1 MSHDHRVGVSLDRL
15 FSGVCRSGGNGV
27 SVTSCTSDWRR
38 IQPGDAFV
46 ALLTADSDGHD
57 HADRA
62 VKRGAVA
69 VIAERPIPVFAV
81 PVYHVED
88 TRVALGELC
97 HALVDNPSQRMRV
110 IGVVGDCGQAA
121 TIALLESIYV
131 AAGHE
136 VGVMSSIKSYDGMT
150 CSEGIDDTI
159 TPAALAGRLARM
171 EAADCTHVLLEISS
185 QSLAQMKLAG
195 MELDTLVTTTV
206 DSARLDL
213 HHTVKNYRDAQ
224 RRSLDLLSPTGM
236 TIVNA
241 DDAVS
246 CGWLNQV
253 AGPALT
259 YGLCDQAQ
267 VSGYIVEENACET
280 VFILGAG
287 VDSAAMRTSIV
298 GRQQVSNALAAATV
312 ALAHGIDLQTIA
324 RGIEE
329 VRKLP
334 AHMERVDCGQD
345 FPVFVDSAST
355 AGGLRSTLRTARHLS
370 RGRVICVMG
379 DAVQRTPAE
388 FDAIRS
394 ILAKMADVT
403 IVTDGFAPGDSS
415 WQPETM
421 ASTAGEPLQIAA
433 DRQEAIA
440 WAVAMAGA
448 GDVVVIAGSRTPAG
462 FAFGVTATTDADVA
476 REVLYA
482 SSGPML
488 RLVG

>member
-1 MSHDHRVGVSLDRL
+1 MSHDHQIGVSLDRL

-27 SVTSCTSDWRR
+27 SVTSCTSDWRSV
-38 IQPGDAFV
+38 QPGDAFV
-46 ALLTADSDGHD
+46 ALLTAESDGHD
-57 HADRA
+57 YADRA

-97 HALVDNPSQRMRV
+97 HALVDNPSQRMKV
-110 IGVVGDCGQAA
+110 IGVVGDCGKAA

-136 VGVMSSIKSYDGMT
+136 VGVLSSIKSYDGMT

-185 QSLAQMKLAG
+185 ESLALMKLAG
-195 MELDTLVTTTV
+195 LELDTIVTTTV

-213 HHTVKNYRDAQ
+213 HHTVKNYRDVQ
-224 RRSLDLLSPTGM
+224 RRSLDLLSAEGM
-236 TIVNA
+236 AVVNA

-246 CGWLNQV
+246 CGWLNHV

-259 YGLCDQAQ
+259 YGLGDQAQ
-267 VSGYIVEENACET
+267 ISGYVVEENACET
-280 VFILGAG
+280 VFVLNAG
-287 VDSAAMRTSIV
+287 IDSAAVRTSII

-312 ALAHGIDLQTIA
+312 ALAHGVDLQTIA

-329 VRKLP
+329 VRTLP
-334 AHMERVDCGQD
+334 AHMERVMCGQA
-345 FPVFVDSAST
+345 FPVFVDAAST
-355 AGGLRSTLRTARHLS
+355 AGELRSALRTARQLS
-370 RGRVICVMG
+370 SGRVICVMG
-379 DAVQRTPAE
+379 DSIQRTAAE
-388 FDAIRS
+388 FEAIRS
-394 ILAKMADVT
+394 ILAKMADVA
-403 IVTDGFAPGDSS
+403 IVTDAFASVDSA
-415 WQPETM
+415 WHAETM
-421 ASTAGEPLQIAA
+421 ASASGETMQIAP

-440 WAVAMAGA
+440 WAVAMAGE
-448 GDVVVIAGSRTPAG
+448 GDVVVIAGSRVPAG
-462 FAFGVTATTDADVA
+462 FAFGVTATSDADVA
-476 REVLYA
+476 RELLYA
-482 SSGPML
+482 ASGPML